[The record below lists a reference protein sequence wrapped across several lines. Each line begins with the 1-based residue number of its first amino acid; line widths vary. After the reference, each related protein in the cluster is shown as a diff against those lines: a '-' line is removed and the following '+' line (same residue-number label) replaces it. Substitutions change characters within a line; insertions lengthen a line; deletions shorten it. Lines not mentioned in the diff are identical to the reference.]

1 MMHHASTAGNDN
13 QGIDMSHYEAQPI
26 SSGWD
31 YGENHDYHYM
41 SYAPEQAFR
50 SNFNLWRGKANDAG
64 EYYIGIR
71 SDLPITVDSVQFS
84 SGRCSDRSIT
94 WWDSYNARR
103 VEAGKSQCR
112 TASRSLVLPHS
123 E

>member
-1 MMHHASTAGNDN
+1 MNLPAFAAHCIIFCCCAHSLLGFKNGLLHCTSGNDD

-50 SNFNLWRGKANDAG
+50 SNFNLWRG
-64 EYYIGIR
+64 
-71 SDLPITVDSVQFS
+71 
-84 SGRCSDRSIT
+84 
-94 WWDSYNARR
+94 
-103 VEAGKSQCR
+103 
-112 TASRSLVLPHS
+112 SLDPELDWFHLLL
-123 E
+123 